1 MGWDPI
7 LISNSYF
14 CWYHANDCPLIKVRI
29 EVTRQSCRKR
39 QFGGFLPD
47 KAALYL
53 AIIDNLIQILI
64 YKRLK
69 AAELIKNSP
78 FKYVTKKHY
87 KEKIN
92 GSKLIPTLSLLSR
105 TSNSLAMVVLINV
118 RSLYFLSPS
127 SRWDDGRV
135 GGIQDGVL

>member
-1 MGWDPI
+1 M
-7 LISNSYF
+7 
-14 CWYHANDCPLIKVRI
+14 K
-29 EVTRQSCRKR
+29 RQFCRKR
-39 QFGGFLPD
+39 QIGGFLPD